1 MNENKKIITEY
12 ILKKFWEKAEAKLN
26 ETINKSIITLK
37 EEISKEI
44 TNKVTE
50 LIADA
55 PEDFDTLK
63 EISDWIS
70 THEESAAAMNSK
82 IETNKE
88 NFKNYTT
95 TEDLN
100 KKLSG
105 LLKGTI
111 NGTTIT
117 LTAI

>member
-1 MNENKKIITEY
+1 MCYLYKFKGCKKWCFIRTY
-12 ILKKFWEKAEAKLN
+12 RN
-26 ETINKSIITLK
+26 INTLK

-55 PEDFDTLK
+55 PEDFNTLK

-82 IETNKE
+82 IE
-88 NFKNYTT
+88 
-95 TEDLN
+95 DLN

-105 LLKGTI
+105 VLKGTI
-111 NGTTIT
+111 KGTTIT

>member
-1 MNENKKIITEY
+1 MNENSKKIVTEY
-12 ILKKFWEKAEAKLN
+12 ILNKFWEKANAKLN
-26 ETINKSIITLK
+26 ETINKSINTLK

-55 PEDFDTLK
+55 PEDFNTLK

-82 IETNKE
+82 IE
-88 NFKNYTT
+88 
-95 TEDLN
+95 DLN

-105 LLKGTI
+105 VLKGTI
-111 NGTTIT
+111 KGTTIT